1 MGLFGRTK
9 RPGRPERRGA
19 EFNFLIVGLGNP
31 GSKYSRTRH
40 NVGFETIELLANR
53 LNATLKAS
61 RDRAL
66 TAEVNSGVGANSKH
80 LLLAMPT
87 TFMNESGNAVGP
99 LARRYEVVDPLKII
113 IVHDEL
119 DLEPGVVK
127 IKSGGG
133 LAGHNGLQSIT
144 QHLKTQDFLRVRI
157 GVGKPPSK
165 EQGGDHVLSKIP
177 TRERELLDISVQV
190 AADAVQLIVAEGI
203 DAAMRNINA
212 R

>member
-1 MGLFGRTK
+1 MALFGRAK
-9 RPGRPERRGA
+9 RPERRGS
-19 EFNFLIVGLGNP
+19 EFDFLIVGLGNP
-31 GSKYSRTRH
+31 GTKYSRTRH
-40 NVGFETIELLANR
+40 NVGFETIELLATR
-53 LNATLKAS
+53 LNATLKAG

-66 TAEVNSGVGANSKH
+66 FAEVNATTNAQTKH

-99 LARRYEVVDPLKII
+99 LARRYAISDPLKII
-113 IVHDEL
+113 VVHDEL

-133 LAGHNGLQSIT
+133 LAGHNGLASIT
-144 QHLKTQDFLRVRI
+144 QHLKTQDYLRVRI
-157 GVGKPPSK
+157 GVGKPPTK

-177 TRERELLDISVQV
+177 ARERELLDISVQV
-190 AADAVQLIVAEGI
+190 AADAVQLIVAEGL

>member
-1 MGLFGRTK
+1 MALFGRAK
-9 RPGRPERRGA
+9 RPERRGS
-19 EFNFLIVGLGNP
+19 EFDFLIVGLGNP
-31 GSKYSRTRH
+31 GTKFSRTRH
-40 NVGFETIELLANR
+40 NVGFEAIELLATR
-53 LNATLKAS
+53 LKTTLKAG

-66 TAEVNSGVGANSKH
+66 FAEVNTTVNTQTKH

-99 LARRYEVVDPLKII
+99 LARRYAINDPLKII
-113 IVHDEL
+113 VVHDEL

-133 LAGHNGLQSIT
+133 LAGHNGLASIT

-177 TRERELLDISVQV
+177 ARERELLDISVQV
-190 AADAVQLIVAEGI
+190 AADAVQLIVTEGL

>member
-1 MGLFGRTK
+1 MALFGRAK
-9 RPGRPERRGA
+9 RPERRGS
-19 EFNFLIVGLGNP
+19 EFDFLIVGLGNP
-31 GSKYSRTRH
+31 GTKYSRTRH
-40 NVGFETIELLANR
+40 NVGFEAIELLATR
-53 LNATLKAS
+53 LKATLKAG

-66 TAEVNSGVGANSKH
+66 FAEVNTTANAQTKH

-99 LARRYEVVDPLKII
+99 LARRYAISDPLKII

-133 LAGHNGLQSIT
+133 LAGHNGLASIT
-144 QHLKTQDFLRVRI
+144 QHLKSQDFLRVRI

-177 TRERELLDISVQV
+177 ARERELLDISVQV
-190 AADAVQLIVAEGI
+190 AADAVQLIVAEGL

>member
-1 MGLFGRTK
+1 MALFGRAK
-9 RPGRPERRGA
+9 RPERRGT
-19 EFNFLIVGLGNP
+19 EFDYLIVGLGNP

-40 NVGFETIELLANR
+40 NVGFETIELLATR
-53 LNATLKAS
+53 LKATLRAG
-61 RDRAL
+61 RDRVL
-66 TAEVNSGVGANSKH
+66 FAEVNTADIQSKH
-80 LLLAMPT
+80 VLLAMPT
-87 TFMNESGNAVGP
+87 TYMNESGNAVGP
-99 LARRYEVVDPLKII
+99 LARRYAISDPRKII
-113 IVHDEL
+113 VVHDEL

-133 LAGHNGLQSIT
+133 LAGHNGLASIT

-177 TRERELLDISVQV
+177 ASERELLDISVQI
-190 AADAVQLIVAEGI
+190 AADAVQLIVAEGL
-203 DAAMRNINA
+203 DVAMRNFNS

>member
-1 MGLFGRTK
+1 MALFGRAK
-9 RPGRPERRGA
+9 RPERRGS
-19 EFNFLIVGLGNP
+19 EFDFLIVGLGNP
-31 GSKYSRTRH
+31 GTKYSRTRH
-40 NVGFETIELLANR
+40 NVGFEAIELLATR
-53 LNATLKAS
+53 LNATLKAG

-66 TAEVNSGVGANSKH
+66 LAEVNTTVNTQTKH

-99 LARRYEVVDPLKII
+99 LARRYAINDPLKII
-113 IVHDEL
+113 VVHDEL

-133 LAGHNGLQSIT
+133 LAGHNGLASIT

-177 TRERELLDISVQV
+177 ARERELLDISVQV
-190 AADAVQLIVAEGI
+190 AADAVQLIVAEGL

>member
-1 MGLFGRTK
+1 MALFGRAK
-9 RPGRPERRGA
+9 RPERRGS
-19 EFNFLIVGLGNP
+19 EFDFLIVGLGNP
-31 GSKYSRTRH
+31 GTKYSRTRH
-40 NVGFETIELLANR
+40 NVGFETIELLATR
-53 LNATLKAS
+53 LNATLKAG

-66 TAEVNSGVGANSKH
+66 FAEVNTTANAQTKH

-99 LARRYEVVDPLKII
+99 LARRYAISDPLKII
-113 IVHDEL
+113 VVHDEL

-133 LAGHNGLQSIT
+133 LAGHNGLASIT
-144 QHLKTQDFLRVRI
+144 QHLKTQDYLRVRI
-157 GVGKPPSK
+157 GVGKPPTK

-177 TRERELLDISVQV
+177 ARERELLDISVQV
-190 AADAVQLIVAEGI
+190 AADAVQLIVAEGL
-203 DAAMRNINA
+203 DAAMRNIDA

>member
-1 MGLFGRTK
+1 MALFGRAK
-9 RPGRPERRGA
+9 RPERRGS
-19 EFNFLIVGLGNP
+19 EFDFLIVGLGNP
-31 GSKYSRTRH
+31 GTKYSRTRH

-53 LNATLKAS
+53 LNATLKAG

-66 TAEVNSGVGANSKH
+66 YAEVNTTANAQTKH

-99 LARRYEVVDPLKII
+99 LARRFAISDPLKII
-113 IVHDEL
+113 VVHDEL

-133 LAGHNGLQSIT
+133 LAGHNGLASIT

-177 TRERELLDISVQV
+177 AHERELLDISVQV
-190 AADAVQLIVAEGI
+190 AADAVQLIVAEGL

>member
-1 MGLFGRTK
+1 MALFGRTK
-9 RPGRPERRGA
+9 RPERRGS
-19 EFNFLIVGLGNP
+19 EFDFLIVGLGNP

-40 NVGFETIELLANR
+40 NVGFEAIELLATR
-53 LNATLKAS
+53 LNATLKAG

-66 TAEVNSGVGANSKH
+66 FAEVNTTINTQTKH

-99 LARRYEVVDPLKII
+99 LARRYAITDPLKII
-113 IVHDEL
+113 VIHDEL

-127 IKSGGG
+127 VKSGGG
-133 LAGHNGLQSIT
+133 LAGHNGLASIS

-177 TRERELLDISVQV
+177 ARERELLDISVQV
-190 AADAVQLIVAEGI
+190 AADAVQLIVAEGL

>member
-1 MGLFGRTK
+1 MALFGRAK
-9 RPGRPERRGA
+9 RPERRGS
-19 EFNFLIVGLGNP
+19 EFDFLIVGLGNP
-31 GSKYSRTRH
+31 GTKYSRTRH
-40 NVGFETIELLANR
+40 NVGFEAIELLATR
-53 LNATLKAS
+53 LKTTLKAG

-66 TAEVNSGVGANSKH
+66 FAEVNTTVNTQTKH

-99 LARRYEVVDPLKII
+99 LARRYAINDPLKII
-113 IVHDEL
+113 VVHDEL

-133 LAGHNGLQSIT
+133 LAGHNGLASIT

-177 TRERELLDISVQV
+177 ARERELLDISVQV
-190 AADAVQLIVAEGI
+190 AADAVQLIVAEGL

>member
-1 MGLFGRTK
+1 MALFGRAK
-9 RPGRPERRGA
+9 RPERRGS
-19 EFNFLIVGLGNP
+19 EFDFLIVGLGNP
-31 GSKYSRTRH
+31 GTKYSRTRH
-40 NVGFETIELLANR
+40 NVGFEAIELLATR
-53 LNATLKAS
+53 LKTTLKAG

-66 TAEVNSGVGANSKH
+66 FAEVNTTVNTQTKH

-99 LARRYEVVDPLKII
+99 LARRYAISDPLKII
-113 IVHDEL
+113 VVHDEL

-133 LAGHNGLQSIT
+133 LAGHNGLASIT

-177 TRERELLDISVQV
+177 ARERELLDISVQV
-190 AADAVQLIVAEGI
+190 AADAVQLIVAEGL

>member
-1 MGLFGRTK
+1 MALFGRAK
-9 RPGRPERRGA
+9 RPERRGA
-19 EFNFLIVGLGNP
+19 EFDYLIVGLGNP

-40 NVGFETIELLANR
+40 NVGFETIELLATR
-53 LNATLKAS
+53 LNAMLKAG

-66 TAEVNSGVGANSKH
+66 FAEVSTTTNTQSKH
-80 LLLAMPT
+80 ILLAMPAT
-87 TFMNESGNAVGP
+87 YMNESGNAVGP
-99 LARRYEVVDPLKII
+99 LARRYAISDPLKII
-113 IVHDEL
+113 VIHDEL

-133 LAGHNGLQSIT
+133 LAGHNGLQSIN

-177 TRERELLDISVQV
+177 ARERELLDISVQF
-190 AADAVQLIVAEGI
+190 AADAVQLIVAEGL

>member
-1 MGLFGRTK
+1 MALFGRAK
-9 RPGRPERRGA
+9 RTERRGS
-19 EFNFLIVGLGNP
+19 EFDFLIVGLGNP
-31 GSKYSRTRH
+31 GTKYSRTRH
-40 NVGFETIELLANR
+40 NVGFEAIELLATR
-53 LNATLKAS
+53 LNATLKAG

-66 TAEVNSGVGANSKH
+66 FAEVNTTANAQTKH

-99 LARRYEVVDPLKII
+99 LARRYAISDPQKII

-133 LAGHNGLQSIT
+133 LAGHNGLASIT

-177 TRERELLDISVQV
+177 ARERELLDISVQI
-190 AADAVQLIVAEGI
+190 AADAVQLMVAEGL

>member
-1 MGLFGRTK
+1 MALFGRAK
-9 RPGRPERRGA
+9 RPERRGS
-19 EFNFLIVGLGNP
+19 EFDFLIVGLGNP
-31 GSKYSRTRH
+31 GTKYSRTRH
-40 NVGFETIELLANR
+40 NVGFEAIELLATR
-53 LNATLKAS
+53 LNATLKAG

-66 TAEVNSGVGANSKH
+66 FAEVNTTANAQTKH

-87 TFMNESGNAVGP
+87 TYMNESGNAVGP
-99 LARRYEVVDPLKII
+99 LARRYAISDPLKII
-113 IVHDEL
+113 VVHDEL

-133 LAGHNGLQSIT
+133 LAGHNGLASIT

-177 TRERELLDISVQV
+177 ARERELLDISVQV
-190 AADAVQLIVAEGI
+190 AADAVQLIVTEGL

>member
-1 MGLFGRTK
+1 MALFGRAK
-9 RPGRPERRGA
+9 RTERRGS
-19 EFNFLIVGLGNP
+19 EFDFLIVGLGNP
-31 GSKYSRTRH
+31 GTKYSRTRH
-40 NVGFETIELLANR
+40 NVGFEAIELLATR
-53 LNATLKAS
+53 LNATLKAG

-66 TAEVNSGVGANSKH
+66 FAEVNTTANAQTKH

-99 LARRYEVVDPLKII
+99 LARRYAISDPLKII
-113 IVHDEL
+113 VVHDEL

-133 LAGHNGLQSIT
+133 LAGHNGLASIT

-177 TRERELLDISVQV
+177 ARERELLDISVQV
-190 AADAVQLIVAEGI
+190 AADAVQLIVAEGL

>member
-1 MGLFGRTK
+1 MALFGRAK
-9 RPGRPERRGA
+9 RPERRGSA
-19 EFNFLIVGLGNP
+19 FDFLIVGLGNP
-31 GSKYSRTRH
+31 GTKYSRTRH
-40 NVGFETIELLANR
+40 NVGFETIELLATR
-53 LNATLKAS
+53 LNATLKAG

-66 TAEVNSGVGANSKH
+66 FAEVNTTANAQTKH

-99 LARRYEVVDPLKII
+99 LARRYAISDPLKII
-113 IVHDEL
+113 VVHDEL

-133 LAGHNGLQSIT
+133 LAGHNGLASIT
-144 QHLKTQDFLRVRI
+144 QHLKTQDYLRVRI
-157 GVGKPPSK
+157 GVGKPPTK

-177 TRERELLDISVQV
+177 ARERELLDISVQV
-190 AADAVQLIVAEGI
+190 AADAVQLIVAEGL

>member
-1 MGLFGRTK
+1 MALFGRAK
-9 RPGRPERRGA
+9 RPERRGS
-19 EFNFLIVGLGNP
+19 EFDFLIVGLGNP
-31 GSKYSRTRH
+31 GTKYSRTRH
-40 NVGFETIELLANR
+40 NVGFEAIELLATR
-53 LNATLKAS
+53 LNVTLKAG

-66 TAEVNSGVGANSKH
+66 FAEVNTTINAQTKH

-99 LARRYEVVDPLKII
+99 LARRYAISDPLKV
-113 IVHDEL
+113 IVIHDEL

-133 LAGHNGLQSIT
+133 LAGHNGLASIT

-177 TRERELLDISVQV
+177 ARERELLDISVQV
-190 AADAVQLIVAEGI
+190 AADAVQLIVAEGL

>member
-1 MGLFGRTK
+1 MALFGRAK
-9 RPGRPERRGA
+9 RPERRGS
-19 EFNFLIVGLGNP
+19 EFDFLIVGLGNP
-31 GSKYSRTRH
+31 GTKYSRTRH
-40 NVGFETIELLANR
+40 NVGFEAIELLATR
-53 LNATLKAS
+53 LKATLKAG

-66 TAEVNSGVGANSKH
+66 FAEVNTTANAQTKH

-99 LARRYEVVDPLKII
+99 LARRYAISDPLKII

-133 LAGHNGLQSIT
+133 LAGHNGLASIT

-177 TRERELLDISVQV
+177 ARERELLDISVQV
-190 AADAVQLIVAEGI
+190 AADAVQLIVAEGL

>member
-1 MGLFGRTK
+1 MALFGRVK
-9 RPGRPERRGA
+9 RTERRGS
-19 EFNFLIVGLGNP
+19 EFDFLIVGLGNP
-31 GSKYSRTRH
+31 GTKYSRTRH
-40 NVGFETIELLANR
+40 NVGFEAIELLATR
-53 LNATLKAS
+53 LNATLKAG

-66 TAEVNSGVGANSKH
+66 FAEVNTTANAQTKH

-99 LARRYEVVDPLKII
+99 LARRYAISDPLKII

-133 LAGHNGLQSIT
+133 LAGHNGLASIT

-177 TRERELLDISVQV
+177 ARERELLDISVQV
-190 AADAVQLIVAEGI
+190 AADAVQLIVAEGL

>member
-1 MGLFGRTK
+1 MALFGRAK
-9 RPGRPERRGA
+9 RPERRGS
-19 EFNFLIVGLGNP
+19 EFDFLIVGLGNP
-31 GSKYSRTRH
+31 GTKYSRTRH
-40 NVGFETIELLANR
+40 NVGFEAIELLATR
-53 LNATLKAS
+53 LNVTLKAG

-66 TAEVNSGVGANSKH
+66 FAEVNTTINAQTKH

-99 LARRYEVVDPLKII
+99 LARRYAISDPLKII
-113 IVHDEL
+113 VIHDEL

-133 LAGHNGLQSIT
+133 LAGHNGLASIT

-177 TRERELLDISVQV
+177 ARERELLDISVQV
-190 AADAVQLIVAEGI
+190 AADAVQLIVAEGL

>member
-1 MGLFGRTK
+1 MALFGRAK
-9 RPGRPERRGA
+9 RPERRGA
-19 EFNFLIVGLGNP
+19 EFDFLIVGLGNP

-40 NVGFETIELLANR
+40 NVGFETIELLATR
-53 LNATLKAS
+53 LNTTLKTG

-66 TAEVNSGVGANSKH
+66 FAEVSTTTNTQSKH
-80 LLLAMPT
+80 ILLAMPT
-87 TFMNESGNAVGP
+87 TYMNESGNAVGP
-99 LARRYEVVDPLKII
+99 LARRYAIVDPLKII
-113 IVHDEL
+113 VVHDEL

-127 IKSGGG
+127 VKSGGG

-177 TRERELLDISVQV
+177 ARERELLDISVQV
-190 AADAVQLIVAEGI
+190 AADAVQLIVAEGL

>member
-1 MGLFGRTK
+1 MALFGRAK
-9 RPGRPERRGA
+9 RPERRGS
-19 EFNFLIVGLGNP
+19 EFDFLIVGLGNP
-31 GSKYSRTRH
+31 GNKYSRTRH
-40 NVGFETIELLANR
+40 NVGFEAIELLATR
-53 LNATLKAS
+53 LKTTLKAG

-66 TAEVNSGVGANSKH
+66 FAEVNTTVNTQTKH

-99 LARRYEVVDPLKII
+99 LARRYAINDPLKII
-113 IVHDEL
+113 VVHDEL

-133 LAGHNGLQSIT
+133 LAGHNGLASIT

-177 TRERELLDISVQV
+177 ARERELLDISVQV
-190 AADAVQLIVAEGI
+190 AADAVQLIVAEGL

>member
-1 MGLFGRTK
+1 MALFGRTK
-9 RPGRPERRGA
+9 RPERRGS
-19 EFNFLIVGLGNP
+19 EFDFLIVGLGNP

-40 NVGFETIELLANR
+40 NVGFEAIELLATR
-53 LNATLKAS
+53 LNATLKAG

-66 TAEVNSGVGANSKH
+66 FAEVNTTINTQTKH

-99 LARRYEVVDPLKII
+99 LARRYAITDPLKII
-113 IVHDEL
+113 VIHDEL

-127 IKSGGG
+127 VKSGGG
-133 LAGHNGLQSIT
+133 LAGHNGLASIT

-177 TRERELLDISVQV
+177 ARERELLDISVQV
-190 AADAVQLIVAEGI
+190 AADAVQLIVAEGL

>member
-1 MGLFGRTK
+1 MALFGRAK
-9 RPGRPERRGA
+9 RPERRGS
-19 EFNFLIVGLGNP
+19 EFDFLIVGLGNP
-31 GSKYSRTRH
+31 GTKYSRTRH
-40 NVGFETIELLANR
+40 NVGFEAIELLATR
-53 LNATLKAS
+53 LKATLKAG

-66 TAEVNSGVGANSKH
+66 FAEVNTTANAQTKH

-99 LARRYEVVDPLKII
+99 LARRYAIVDPLKII
-113 IVHDEL
+113 VVHDEL

-177 TRERELLDISVQV
+177 ARERELLDLSVQV
-190 AADAVQLIVAEGI
+190 AADAVQLIVAEGL
-203 DAAMRNINA
+203 DAAMRTINA

>member
-1 MGLFGRTK
+1 MALFGRAK
-9 RPGRPERRGA
+9 RPERRGA
-19 EFNFLIVGLGNP
+19 EFDYLIVGLGNP

-53 LNATLKAS
+53 LNATLKS
-61 RDRAL
+61 GRDRAL
-66 TAEVNSGVGANSKH
+66 FAEVNTTINTQSKH
-80 LLLAMPT
+80 ILLAMPT
-87 TFMNESGNAVGP
+87 TYMNESGNAVGP
-99 LARRYEVVDPLKII
+99 LARRYAISNPLKII
-113 IVHDEL
+113 VIHDEL

-133 LAGHNGLQSIT
+133 LAGHNGLQSIN

-165 EQGGDHVLSKIP
+165 EQGSDHVLSKIP
-177 TRERELLDISVQV
+177 ARERELLDISVQV
-190 AADAVQLIVAEGI
+190 AADAVQLIVVEGL

>member
-1 MGLFGRTK
+1 MALFGRAK
-9 RPGRPERRGA
+9 RPERRGA
-19 EFNFLIVGLGNP
+19 EFDYLIVGLGNP

-40 NVGFETIELLANR
+40 NVGFETIELLATR
-53 LNATLKAS
+53 LNATLKS
-61 RDRAL
+61 GRDRAL
-66 TAEVNSGVGANSKH
+66 FAEVNTTINTQSKH
-80 LLLAMPT
+80 ILLAMPT
-87 TFMNESGNAVGP
+87 TYMNESGNAVGP
-99 LARRYEVVDPLKII
+99 LARRYAISNPLKII
-113 IVHDEL
+113 VVHDEL
-119 DLEPGVVK
+119 DLEPGSVK

-133 LAGHNGLQSIT
+133 LAGHNGLQSIN

-177 TRERELLDISVQV
+177 ARERELLDISVQV
-190 AADAVQLIVAEGI
+190 AADAVQLIVVEGL

>member
-1 MGLFGRTK
+1 MALFGRAK
-9 RPGRPERRGA
+9 RPERRGS
-19 EFNFLIVGLGNP
+19 EFDFLIVGLGNP
-31 GSKYSRTRH
+31 GNKYSRTRH
-40 NVGFETIELLANR
+40 NVGFEAIELLATR
-53 LNATLKAS
+53 LNATLKAG

-66 TAEVNSGVGANSKH
+66 FAEVNTTANAQTKH

-99 LARRYEVVDPLKII
+99 LARRYAISDPLKII
-113 IVHDEL
+113 VVHDEL

-133 LAGHNGLQSIT
+133 LAGHNGLASIT
-144 QHLKTQDFLRVRI
+144 QHLKTQDYLRVRI
-157 GVGKPPSK
+157 GVGKPPTK

-177 TRERELLDISVQV
+177 ARERELLDISVQV
-190 AADAVQLIVAEGI
+190 AADAVQLIVAEGL

>member
-1 MGLFGRTK
+1 MALFGRAK
-9 RPGRPERRGA
+9 RPERRGS
-19 EFNFLIVGLGNP
+19 EFDFLIVGLGNP
-31 GSKYSRTRH
+31 GTKYSRTRH
-40 NVGFETIELLANR
+40 NVGFEAIELLATR
-53 LNATLKAS
+53 LNATLKAG

-66 TAEVNSGVGANSKH
+66 FAEVNTTANAQTKH

-99 LARRYEVVDPLKII
+99 LARRYAITDPLKII
-113 IVHDEL
+113 VVHDEL

-133 LAGHNGLQSIT
+133 LAGHNGLASIT

-177 TRERELLDISVQV
+177 ARERELLDISVQV
-190 AADAVQLIVAEGI
+190 AADAVQLIVTEGL

>member
-1 MGLFGRTK
+1 MALFGRAK
-9 RPGRPERRGA
+9 RPERRGS
-19 EFNFLIVGLGNP
+19 EFDFLIVGLGNP
-31 GSKYSRTRH
+31 GTKYSRTRH
-40 NVGFETIELLANR
+40 NVGFEAIELLATR
-53 LNATLKAS
+53 LNATLKAG

-66 TAEVNSGVGANSKH
+66 FAEVNTTANAQTKH

-99 LARRYEVVDPLKII
+99 LARRYAITDPLKII
-113 IVHDEL
+113 VVHDEL

-133 LAGHNGLQSIT
+133 LAGHNGLASIT

-177 TRERELLDISVQV
+177 VRERELLDISVRV
-190 AADAVQLIVAEGI
+190 AADAVQLIVAEGL

>member
-1 MGLFGRTK
+1 MALFGRAK
-9 RPGRPERRGA
+9 RPERRGS
-19 EFNFLIVGLGNP
+19 EFDFLIVGLGNP
-31 GSKYSRTRH
+31 GTKYSRTRH
-40 NVGFETIELLANR
+40 NVGFEAIELLATR
-53 LNATLKAS
+53 LKATLKAG

-66 TAEVNSGVGANSKH
+66 FAEVNTTANAQTKH
-80 LLLAMPT
+80 LLLAMST

-99 LARRYEVVDPLKII
+99 LARRYAISDPLKII

-133 LAGHNGLQSIT
+133 LAGHNGLASIT

-177 TRERELLDISVQV
+177 ARERELLDISVQV
-190 AADAVQLIVAEGI
+190 AADAVQLIVAEGL

>member
-1 MGLFGRTK
+1 MALFGRAK
-9 RPGRPERRGA
+9 RPERRGA
-19 EFNFLIVGLGNP
+19 EFDYLIVGLGNP
-31 GSKYSRTRH
+31 GSKFSRTRH
-40 NVGFETIELLANR
+40 NVGFETIELLATR
-53 LNATLKAS
+53 LNATLKAG

-66 TAEVNSGVGANSKH
+66 FAEVSTTTNTQSKH
-80 LLLAMPT
+80 ILLAMPT
-87 TFMNESGNAVGP
+87 TYMNESGNAVGP
-99 LARRYEVVDPLKII
+99 LARRYAISNPLKII
-113 IVHDEL
+113 VIHDEL

-133 LAGHNGLQSIT
+133 LAGHNGLQSIN

-177 TRERELLDISVQV
+177 ARERELLDISVQV
-190 AADAVQLIVAEGI
+190 AADAVQLIVVEGL

>member
-1 MGLFGRTK
+1 MALFGRAK
-9 RPGRPERRGA
+9 RLERRGA
-19 EFNFLIVGLGNP
+19 EFDFLVVGLGNP
-31 GSKYSRTRH
+31 GVKYSRTRH
-40 NVGFETIELLANR
+40 NVGFETIEVLATR
-53 LNATLKAS
+53 LNASLKAG

-66 TAEVNSGVGANSKH
+66 VTELNIATNAQTRH

-99 LARRYEVVDPLKII
+99 LARRYAIVDPLKII

-133 LAGHNGLQSIT
+133 LAGHNGLQSIN
-144 QHLKTQDFLRVRI
+144 QHLKTLDFLRVRI

-165 EQGGDHVLSKIP
+165 EQGGDHVLSKVP
-177 TRERELLDISVQV
+177 AHDRELLDISVQI
-190 AADAVQLIVAEGI
+190 AADAVQLIVAEGL
-203 DAAMRNINA
+203 DAAMRDINA

>member
-1 MGLFGRTK
+1 MALFGRAK
-9 RPGRPERRGA
+9 RTERRGS
-19 EFNFLIVGLGNP
+19 EFDFLIVGLGNP
-31 GSKYSRTRH
+31 GTKYSRTRH
-40 NVGFETIELLANR
+40 NVGFEAIELLATR
-53 LNATLKAS
+53 LNATLKAG

-66 TAEVNSGVGANSKH
+66 FAEVNTTANAQTKH

-99 LARRYEVVDPLKII
+99 LARRYAISDPLKII

-133 LAGHNGLQSIT
+133 LAGHNGLASIT

-177 TRERELLDISVQV
+177 ARERELLDISVQV
-190 AADAVQLIVAEGI
+190 AADAVQLIVAEGL